1 MLEML
6 LELSYYAH
14 NYAHDMQRYSVTSQ
28 EDTPSQ
34 LPVILVKKL
43 LHSSFSQS
51 VTFALSVVLT
61 LCFISVDLP
70 DVYHW

>member
-1 MLEML
+1 
-6 LELSYYAH
+6 
-14 NYAHDMQRYSVTSQ
+14 MQLVFFVQPYSRASSVLGGGCVTSP
-28 EDTPSQ
+28 EVTPTQ

-51 VTFALSVVLT
+51 VKFALSVVLT